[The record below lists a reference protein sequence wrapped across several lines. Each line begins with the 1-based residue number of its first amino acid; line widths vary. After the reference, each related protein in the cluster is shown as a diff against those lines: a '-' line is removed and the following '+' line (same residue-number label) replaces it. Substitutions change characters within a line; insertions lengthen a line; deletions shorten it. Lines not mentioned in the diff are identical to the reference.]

1 MSSVSSDR
9 RKEFGFDEAEY
20 LLALSKVPVVT
31 PEQLSNALTFLSGI
45 AVEIAEQSL
54 DHLLARETAEK
65 LEEEVAERRRT
76 EASLQAAEA
85 RYQTLIEQV
94 PAIIYTDSAEQ
105 FNKTL
110 YISPQVKAI
119 TGYEPEE
126 WIADN
131 NLWLKFMQ
139 PEDRAACDGRIC
151 ACYTDW
157 RTIQQRIPDQYQ
169 GWTACMGAR

>member
-1 MSSVSSDR
+1 MR
-9 RKEFGFDEAEY
+9 
-20 LLALSKVPVVT
+20 LSICRHWTKCPWSH

-54 DHLLARETAEK
+54 DHLLAVETAEK
-65 LEEEVAERRRT
+65 LEIEIAERRRT
-76 EASLQAAEA
+76 EASLKAAEA
-85 RYQTLIEQV
+85 RYQALIEQV

-126 WIADN
+126 WMADN
-131 NLWLKFMQ
+131 DLWLKFME
-139 PEDRAACDGRIC
+139 PEDRRV
-151 ACYTDW
+151 
-157 RTIQQRIPDQYQ
+157 
-169 GWTACMGAR
+169 